1 MSVPRPPHVAW
12 PHKYALRCVR
22 TPIERIGS
30 LRSTL
35 RFRVLGGG
43 TDTDEREVVRQ
54 MGDASRVDG
63 YRLLVGEAAWRA
75 LGSGSCQKI
84 RFINFG

>member
-1 MSVPRPPHVAW
+1 
-12 PHKYALRCVR
+12 
-22 TPIERIGS
+22 
-30 LRSTL
+30 
-35 RFRVLGGG
+35 
-43 TDTDEREVVRQ
+43 